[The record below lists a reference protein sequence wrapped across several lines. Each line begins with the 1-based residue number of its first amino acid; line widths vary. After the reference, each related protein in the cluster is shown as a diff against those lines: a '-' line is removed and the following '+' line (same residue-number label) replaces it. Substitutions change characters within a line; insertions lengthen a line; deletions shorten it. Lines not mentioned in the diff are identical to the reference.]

1 MVGRTGVVSA
11 KGNFYMSAEYAHGA
25 APVVSISGRA
35 ASIVVDGTEV
45 LPTRWESLAAP
56 VQSAFIGGVFGF
68 LASLLVQILVTLV
81 SNRLHRR
88 GQPRL

>member
-1 MVGRTGVVSA
+1 MVGRTGIVSA
-11 KGNFYMSAEYAHGA
+11 KGNLYMSAEYAHGA